1 MSTLNQSIHCLKK
14 TANTAALCH
23 TTPSSSL
30 MACPCFHLLES
41 SARVRIFLS
50 RRSSHLAREQGLG
63 DAHAVWNGD
72 KSSWLC
78 RLTSLGRN
86 ITRLTS
92 CDEMHCGWCW
102 SCRQWRRRLGAVGGQ
117 RTSSAEADSAPL
129 QLDDGRPPAERTTI
143 TRRHSLSS
151 HWYYYYSF
159 SYGWTMLVSN
169 VFHRL
174 YSLHPIGK
182 GVVLAA
188 LMCPR
193 EHFPIHYVQ
202 NGIDRETAATT
213 YPKHDSSSRTVRS
226 LGLQKEF
233 HVERA
238 LLCWGADADMPSWI
252 WRTKEPLKRGP
263 SKSN

>member
-1 MSTLNQSIHCLKK
+1 MACPSHLNISLMSTLNQSIHCLKQ

-30 MACPCFHLLES
+30 MACPCFHLDS
-41 SARVRIFLS
+41 SAWVRKKWDFLKTK
-50 RRSSHLAREQGLG
+50 SHLAREQGLG

-117 RTSSAEADSAPL
+117 RTSAEADSAPL

-151 HWYYYYSF
+151 HWYFSYSF
-159 SYGWTMLVSN
+159 PFSSGWTMLVFK
-169 VFHRL
+169 VFSFTD
-174 YSLHPIGK
+174 Y
-182 GVVLAA
+182 
-188 LMCPR
+188 
-193 EHFPIHYVQ
+193 
-202 NGIDRETAATT
+202 
-213 YPKHDSSSRTVRS
+213 TVYTRIE
-226 LGLQKEF
+226 KE
-233 HVERA
+233 
-238 LLCWGADADMPSWI
+238 MSI
-252 WRTKEPLKRGP
+252 
-263 SKSN
+263 S